1 MRTAPGSSASVPAA
15 LRFAR
20 AKAHHSDAPS
30 WWANLAAVYA
40 TLDSP
45 RLALARKWYRK
56 AAAARNPRAMF
67 ELGLML
73 IQGEGGPTRPA
84 YGRCLVE
91 RAAAAGEVDAMKVL
105 HEGCRSGWLGF
116 AASPAPAR
124 QAARDLRR
132 AAADVGRKRP

>member
-20 AKAHHSDAPS
+20 AKANHSDDPS

-40 TLDSP
+40 TLDPP
-45 RLALARKWYRK
+45 RLALARRWYRK
-56 AAAARNPRAMF
+56 AAAKRNPRAMF

-73 IQGEGGPTRPA
+73 IQGEGGRTRPA
-84 YGRCLVE
+84 YGRRLVE

-105 HEGCRSGWLGF
+105 CEAYRGGVLGF
-116 AASPAPAR
+116 ALSPARAR

-132 AAADVGRKRP
+132 AAARCGRQRP